1 MKQRAK
7 SKPPRN
13 VEAGRGRAAGP
24 VADAVTRLEQERDEL
39 KAELEAA
46 RRRIAELE
54 TARAQVL
61 DRIDWAIDS
70 LHNVIESDTGQ

>member
-7 SKPPRN
+7 SKGARN
-13 VEAGRGRAAGP
+13 VEAGRARAAGP
-24 VADAVTRLEQERDEL
+24 VADAVTRLEHERDQL
-39 KAELEAA
+39 KRELEAA
-46 RRRIAELE
+46 QQRIAELE
-54 TARAQVL
+54 AARAQVL